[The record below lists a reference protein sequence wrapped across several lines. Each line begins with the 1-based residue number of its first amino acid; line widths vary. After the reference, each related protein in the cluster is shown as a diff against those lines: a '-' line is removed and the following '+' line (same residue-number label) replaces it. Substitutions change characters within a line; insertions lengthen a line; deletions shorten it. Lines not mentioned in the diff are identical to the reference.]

1 MPILTRNSVPERRG
15 RPGLREHHV
24 ERFEW
29 TSDLETGLAE
39 IDEQHRSLFALANEL
54 QAAIASEDAPD
65 EAVAD
70 CVWGLTDYVVQHFA
84 DEEEMMEAAGY
95 PELPVHRSLHQQL
108 TGETMRIT
116 ARFMNEEP
124 LTAVEL
130 GPLVARWLREHIG
143 AADKRFVAYLASQG

>member
-1 MPILTRNSVPERRG
+1 M
-15 RPGLREHHV
+15 EH
-24 ERFEW
+24 FEW
-29 TSDLETGLAE
+29 TADLETGNAE
-39 IDEQHRSLFALANEL
+39 IDGQHRSLFALANEL
-54 QAAIASEDAPD
+54 QETLGSEDAED

-70 CVWGLTDYVVQHFA
+70 CVWRLTDYVVQHFA

-116 ARFMNEEP
+116 ARFMNDEP
-124 LTAVEL
+124 LTAAEL

-143 AADKRFVAYLASQG
+143 GADKRFVAHLASKG